1 MLKKILNTNDNFKRL
16 PHNVKKITMKADG
29 SKFIVQLHCED
40 MMPVTIGRY
49 DTREEAHGAI
59 AQLSE
64 LTNRKINK

>member
-49 DTREEAHGAI
+49 DTREEAQGAM